1 MKWYAASI
9 IIGIKYKDGEQD
21 TYPFIENVV
30 LIQASSD
37 DEAYE
42 KASKRALAYEG
53 DADGTF
59 CWGDRPAN
67 AVFAGIR
74 KVIECVDSDSQPSDG
89 TEITYSM
96 MEVDS
101 EDLFQKLIN
110 GKPVPILYEE

>member
-9 IIGIKYKDGEQD
+9 IICIKYKDGNQG
-21 TYPFIENVV
+21 TYPLMENVV
-30 LIQASSD
+30 LIQASTD

-42 KASKRALAYEG
+42 KASKRALTYEG

-59 CWGDRPAN
+59 CWDGRPAN
-67 AVFAGIR
+67 AVFGGIR
-74 KVIECVDSDSQPSDG
+74 KVIECVDSDSPPDDG

-101 EDLFQKLIN
+101 EDTLKKLID
-110 GKPVPILYEE
+110 GESVAIVYEE